1 MEVFLEQI
9 SILPKGFK
17 GISKR
22 SLFAARDYSL
32 QFPLEETC
40 GIITKNSWGDIFIP
54 CENISP
60 RPDVHFQIKIDIF
73 LENEVLFV
81 YHSHIGGYSAYPSR
95 LDQIYSD
102 ELCIPF
108 IIYSL
113 SKDSFFVYE
122 NIGV

>member
-9 SILPKGFK
+9 SILPREFNR
-17 GISKR
+17 ISEKNL
-22 SLFAARDYSL
+22 SDAKNYSL

-40 GIITKNSWGDIFIP
+40 GVIAKNRSGDIFIP
-54 CENISP
+54 CKNISP
-60 RPDVHFQIKIDIF
+60 RPDVHFQIEINVF

-81 YHSHIGGYSAYPSR
+81 YHSHVGGYTAYPSR
-95 LDQIYSD
+95 LDQMYSD

-108 IIYSL
+108 VIYSL
-113 SKDSFFVYE
+113 SQDSFFVYE